1 MNGLTHEEWEKG
13 RISGPLS
20 DKELFTY
27 LKKIGKLP
35 ASAEYKKA
43 S

>member
-13 RISGPLS
+13 RIRGPLS
-20 DKELFTY
+20 DKELFAY
-27 LKKIGKLP
+27 LKTIGKLP